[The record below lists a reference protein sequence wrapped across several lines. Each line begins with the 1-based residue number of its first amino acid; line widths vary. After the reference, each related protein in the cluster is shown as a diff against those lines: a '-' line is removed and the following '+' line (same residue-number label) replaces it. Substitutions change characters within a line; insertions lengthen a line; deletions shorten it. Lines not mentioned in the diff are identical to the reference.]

1 MREQISHPWSYE
13 ISLQNVLLPI
23 QKCSTSLYGAQFS
36 PNSEDDLLL
45 CSSRHILENRDRI
58 GLSYRTGSI
67 NVQPLSLPELS
78 PVLGDVP
85 GLCPTLAHKTAPRAR
100 TGAVRGADA
109 GWTDGRRRRTCRA
122 GGRGRAR
129 ERRKKAWEMVVDC
142 GVEWSHAARFLK
154 GGFTKKNRRSGS
166 IEEADSLHLERTPL
180 QTILARARTGQKP
193 FVGLTLSSLARS
205 LTPSLRS
212 VSLLCLPSLPQSVIQ
227 RPSPRTR
234 RKSRQEHEGRKEG
247 RKEERETVRQISP
260 AKVAPERE
268 EWESVL
274 TTEEGRKPEDL

>member
-180 QTILARARTGQKP
+180 QTILARARARGKSRSSVSRCP
-193 FVGLTLSSLARS
+193 RSLA
-205 LTPSLRS
+205 
-212 VSLLCLPSLPQSVIQ
+212 PSLPHSEVSLSSAFP
-227 RPSPRTR
+227 PSLSRSFRGPR
-234 RKSRQEHEGRKEG
+234 QGRGEKADKNTKGGKKEG
-247 RKEERETVRQISP
+247 RKRERQ
-260 AKVAPERE
+260 
-268 EWESVL
+268 
-274 TTEEGRKPEDL
+274 